1 MIKGINRM
9 RPSMKFEVSD
19 YLVPSNHVKY
29 WSISILTTTYYEN
42 MIQDQ
47 GSIIQLEFH
56 PQKEVASERVR

>member
-47 GSIIQLEFH
+47 GSIIQLKSLH
-56 PQKEVASERVR
+56 RKKLHLKG